1 VRLRISLATVAMMGI
16 CSANALAQAPAAPGS
31 TQPLAAP
38 KQEATKVALV
48 DVGYVIKNHPSL
60 NAEMERLNAEVKT
73 AQEQIEQ
80 RRTSLLAESEK
91 VAAAAGAF
99 DTSHPDFKAKQEQLL
114 NQESKLRVDFLGQEK
129 EFAEKRAAVMAKSY
143 QDVSTAINRVAAH
156 YSFDLILRFSK
167 EQNEMNPKNP
177 QSVSFGVQKD
187 VLYQAPG
194 LDVTEHVLYVLKQ
207 NVPAVSSVGG
217 GARQATGPT
226 PPVTPTR
233 R

>member
-1 VRLRISLATVAMMGI
+1 MMGI
-16 CSANALAQAPAAPGS
+16 CSANAIAQAPAAAAGNTPPS
-31 TQPLAAP
+31 QPP
-38 KQEATKVALV
+38 KTGATSVALV

-91 VAAAAGAF
+91 VGTTF
-99 DTSHPDFKAKQEQLL
+99 DTNSPDFKAKQEQLL

-129 EFAEKRAAVMAKSY
+129 EFAEKRATVMAKSY
-143 QDVSTAINRVAAH
+143 QDVTAAINTVAEA
-156 YSFDLILRFSK
+156 YKFDLVLRYSK

-187 VLYQAPG
+187 VLFQAPG
-194 LDVTEHVLYVLKQ
+194 LDVTDYVLYVLKSR
-207 NVPAVSSVGG
+207 VPAVPSS
-217 GARQATGPT
+217 ATANNAGNRMAT
-226 PPVTPTR
+226 PVTGNR
-233 R
+233 K

>member
-1 VRLRISLATVAMMGI
+1 MRLRISLATIAMMGI
-16 CSANALAQAPAAPGS
+16 CSANAIAQAPAAVAGNTPPS
-31 TQPLAAP
+31 QPP
-38 KQEATKVALV
+38 KTGATSVALV

-91 VAAAAGAF
+91 VGTTF
-99 DTSHPDFKAKQEQLL
+99 DTNSPDFKAKQEQLL

-129 EFAEKRAAVMAKSY
+129 EFAEKRATVMAKSY
-143 QDVSTAINRVAAH
+143 QDVTAAINTVAEA
-156 YSFDLILRFSK
+156 YKFDLVLRYSK

-187 VLYQAPG
+187 VLFQAPG
-194 LDVTEHVLYVLKQ
+194 LDVTDYVLYVLKSR
-207 NVPAVSSVGG
+207 VPAVPSS
-217 GARQATGPT
+217 ATANNAGNRMAT
-226 PPVTPTR
+226 PVTGNR
-233 R
+233 K

>member
-1 VRLRISLATVAMMGI
+1 MRLRISLATVAMMGI
-16 CSANALAQAPAAPGS
+16 CSAKALAQAPAAAGNTPPS
-31 TQPLAAP
+31 QPP
-38 KQEATKVALV
+38 KTGATSVALV
-48 DVGYVIKNHPSL
+48 DVGYIIKNHPNL

-129 EFAEKRAAVMAKSY
+129 EFAEKRATVMAKSY
-143 QDVSTAINRVAAH
+143 QDVSAAINTVAEA
-156 YSFDLILRFSK
+156 YKFDLVLRYSK

-177 QSVSFGVQKD
+177 QSVSFGVQRD
-187 VLYQAPG
+187 VLFQAPG
-194 LDVTEHVLYVLKQ
+194 LDVTDYVLYVLKSR
-207 NVPAVSSVGG
+207 VPAVPT
-217 GARQATGPT
+217 ATANTAGNRMAT
-226 PPVTPTR
+226 PVTGNR
-233 R
+233 K